1 MGERKPQAVN
11 AMRSYLMH
19 SRFWMGNS
27 KNNINGATRWLSYR
41 TLAMR
46 VRGGIILRCDF
57 SSLPIKLLSMMKVRH
72 IKCIW
77 A

>member
-27 KNNINGATRWLSYR
+27 KNNINGAMRWLAYR

-46 VRGGIILRCDF
+46 VQHFEVESFYGATLVAC
-57 SSLPIKLLSMMKVRH
+57 SLN
-72 IKCIW
+72 C
-77 A
+77 